1 MSTSNDPTNSSQDS
15 FLDRHDMLKAGLTA
29 PAVVALGISAADQ
42 TTVTSDNTLLHT
54 KKSASDIADGA
65 AQQAT
70 KEKDNAFTLGKS
82 NYRAIRQRIMKSIGY
97 TPAIG
102 ELLGIE
108 LPQTA
113 PASGSLAGGG
123 QPVLRGAAL
132 VSGGAE
138 IKSTKGNAEAVDIY
152 SKRDGDADFVL
163 LKRVMHFPYID
174 SRPLLVAGK
183 PEKREY
189 YGVFVRHD
197 QPYGDASAIITVIV
211 SA

>member
-1 MSTSNDPTNSSQDS
+1 MSTNSDPTNSSQDG
-15 FLDRHDMLKAGLTA
+15 FLDHHDMLKAGLTD
-29 PAVVALGISAADQ
+29 PAVVALNISADDIA
-42 TTVTSDNTLLHT
+42 TINSDNTLLHT

-70 KEKDNAFTLGKS
+70 KEKDNAFKLGKA
-82 NYRAIRQRIMKSIGY
+82 NYRAIRQRIMKNAAY

-108 LPQTA
+108 LPEVQPA
-113 PASGSLAGGG
+113 PGAPD
-123 QPVLRGAAL
+123 QPVLHGKAL
-132 VSGGAE
+132 VGGGAE
-138 IKSTKGNAEAVDIY
+138 IKSTKGGAEAVDIY
-152 SKRDGDADFVL
+152 SKRDNDADFVF
-163 LKRVMHFPYID
+163 LKRVMHFPYRD
-174 SRPLLVAGK
+174 NRPLLVAGK

-197 QPYGDASAIITVIV
+197 EPYGDASAHITVIV